1 MKLLIADDHDL
12 VRDAIAALLRAGGC
26 EEVAVAGT
34 LPEALAAGQAAG
46 QAAGRFDLVLLD
58 YDMPGMDG
66 LEGLL
71 QMKRAFPAQAVALI
85 SGVARP
91 SAAREALDAGAIGF
105 VPKAMPARSII
116 GAVTLMASGSV
127 FAPFDFLKQE
137 DPPVLGGLSARE
149 TEVLRGI
156 CAGRTNKEI
165 ARDMDLQEV
174 TVKLHVRTLTRKI
187 GARNRTHAAM
197 IARENGW
204 F

>member
-1 MKLLIADDHDL
+1 VKVKLLIADDHDL

-26 EEVAVAGT
+26 EDVAVAGT
-34 LPEALAAGQAAG
+34 LPDALEAVRAAGG
-46 QAAGRFDLVLLD
+46 YDLVLLD

-66 LEGLL
+66 LEGLAE
-71 QMKRAFPAQAVALI
+71 MKRAFPAQAVAII

-91 SAAREALDAGAIGF
+91 AAAREALEAGAIGF
-105 VPKAMPARSII
+105 VPKALPARSII

-137 DPPVLGGLSARE
+137 EPPSMGGLSARE

-165 ARDMDLQEV
+165 AREMDLQEV

>member
-1 MKLLIADDHDL
+1 VRLLIADDHDL

-34 LPEALAAGQAAG
+34 LPEALTAVQAAG
-46 QAAGRFDLVLLD
+46 GFDLVLLD

-66 LEGLL
+66 IDGLIE
-71 QMKRAFPAQAVALI
+71 MRRTFPAQPVAII

-91 SAAREALDAGAIGF
+91 STAREALEAGAIGF
-105 VPKAMPARSII
+105 IPKAMPARSII

-137 DPPVLGGLSARE
+137 DPPSQGGLSARE

>member
-12 VRDAIAALLRAGGC
+12 VRDAIAALLRSGGC
-26 EEVAVAGT
+26 EEVDVAGN
-34 LPEALAAGQAAG
+34 LSEALEEVAARGP
-46 QAAGRFDLVLLD
+46 FDLVLLD

-66 LEGLL
+66 LRGLTE
-71 QMKRAFPAQAVALI
+71 MKRQYPDQAVAII

-91 SAAREALDAGAIGF
+91 AAAREALDEGAIGF
-105 VPKAMPARSII
+105 VPKALPARSII

-127 FAPFDFLKQE
+127 FAPFDFLKQ
-137 DPPVLGGLSARE
+137 DDAPTMGGLSPRE

-165 ARDMDLQEV
+165 AREMDLQEV

-197 IARENGW
+197 IAREHHW

>member
-1 MKLLIADDHDL
+1 MRLLIADDHDL
-12 VRDAIAALLRAGGC
+12 VRDAVAALLRAGGC
-26 EEVAVAGT
+26 EEVKVAGT
-34 LPEALAAGQAAG
+34 LDQAIERVKDEG
-46 QAAGRFDLVLLD
+46 PFDLVLLD

-66 LEGLL
+66 ITGLSE
-71 QMKRAFPAQAVALI
+71 MKRGWPDQPVAII

-127 FAPFDFLKQE
+127 FAPFDFLKQ
-137 DPPVLGGLSARE
+137 DAAPSMGGLTSRE

-156 CAGRTNKEI
+156 CAGKTNKEI
-165 ARDMDLQEV
+165 AREMELQEV
-174 TVKLHVRTLTRKI
+174 TIKLHVRTLTRKLN
-187 GARNRTHAAM
+187 ARNRTHAAM
-197 IARENGW
+197 IARENHW

>member
-26 EEVAVAGT
+26 EDVAVAGT
-34 LPEALAAGQAAG
+34 LEESLEVLKVSGP
-46 QAAGRFDLVLLD
+46 FDLVLLD

-66 LEGLL
+66 LEGLAE
-71 QMKRAFPAQAVALI
+71 MRRRFPDQPVAII

-91 SAAREALDAGAIGF
+91 AAAREALDAGAIGF
-105 VPKAMPARSII
+105 VPKALPARSII

-137 DPPVLGGLSARE
+137 DAPTMGGLSPRE

-156 CAGRTNKEI
+156 CEGMTNKEI
-165 ARDMDLQEV
+165 AREMELQEV

-197 IARENGW
+197 IARENRW

>member
-12 VRDAIAALLRAGGC
+12 VRDAVAALLRAGGC

-34 LPEALAAGQAAG
+34 YAEALGAVQARAAAG
-46 QAAGRFDLVLLD
+46 GRFDLVLLD
-58 YDMPGMDG
+58 YDMPGM
-66 LEGLL
+66 EGLTGL
-71 QMKRAFPAQAVALI
+71 SEMRRLCPDQPVAII

-91 SAAREALDAGAIGF
+91 AAAREALAAGAIGF
-105 VPKAMPARSII
+105 VPKALPARSII

-127 FAPFDFLKQE
+127 FAPFDFLKQ
-137 DPPVLGGLSARE
+137 DDAPSMGGLSARE

-165 ARDMDLQEV
+165 AREMELQEV

-197 IARENGW
+197 IARENHW

>member
-12 VRDAIAALLRAGGC
+12 VRDAIAALLRSGGC
-26 EEVAVAGT
+26 DEVAVAGT
-34 LPEALAAGQAAG
+34 LGEALEVLKTS
-46 QAAGRFDLVLLD
+46 GRFDLVLLD

-66 LEGLL
+66 LEGLAE
-71 QMKRAFPAQAVALI
+71 MRRAFPDQPVAII

-91 SAAREALDAGAIGF
+91 AAAREALDAGAIGF
-105 VPKAMPARSII
+105 VPKALPARSII

-127 FAPFDFLKQE
+127 FAPFDFLKQ
-137 DPPVLGGLSARE
+137 DDAPTMRGLSPRE

-156 CAGRTNKEI
+156 CEGMTNKEI
-165 ARDMDLQEV
+165 AREMELQEV

-197 IARENGW
+197 IARENRW

>member
-1 MKLLIADDHDL
+1 VKVKLLIADDHDL

-26 EEVAVAGT
+26 EDVAVAGT
-34 LPEALAAGQAAG
+34 LPDALEAVRTAGG
-46 QAAGRFDLVLLD
+46 YDLVLLD

-66 LEGLL
+66 LEGLAE
-71 QMKRAFPAQAVALI
+71 MKRAFPAQAVAII

-91 SAAREALDAGAIGF
+91 AAAREALEAGAIGF
-105 VPKAMPARSII
+105 VPKALPARSII

-137 DPPVLGGLSARE
+137 EPPSMGGLSARE

-165 ARDMDLQEV
+165 AREMDLQEV

>member
-1 MKLLIADDHDL
+1 MKLLIADDHAL

-26 EEVAVAGT
+26 EDVAVAGD
-34 LPEALAAGQAAG
+34 LSEALSQVEQLGP
-46 QAAGRFDLVLLD
+46 FDLVLLD

-66 LEGLL
+66 LVGLSE
-71 QMKRAFPAQAVALI
+71 MKRRYPDQAVAII

-91 SAAREALDAGAIGF
+91 AAAREALDEGAIGF
-105 VPKAMPARSII
+105 VPKALPARSII

-127 FAPFDFLKQE
+127 FAPFDFLKQV
-137 DPPVLGGLSARE
+137 DAPTMGGLSQRE

-156 CAGRTNKEI
+156 CAGQTNKEI
-165 ARDMDLQEV
+165 AREMDLQEV

-197 IARENGW
+197 IARENHW